1 MESNTLYAG
10 ILKQVA
16 IFSSSRGTVFK
27 LRRSRRNVGEL
38 HMAAC
43 GVFVKPLRV
52 EKTQK

>member
-1 MESNTLYAG
+1 MDAG

-16 IFSSSRGTVFK
+16 IFSSSRGPVVK
-27 LRRSRRNVGEL
+27 LRRPRRKAGEL

-43 GVFVKPLRV
+43 GVFVQPLRV